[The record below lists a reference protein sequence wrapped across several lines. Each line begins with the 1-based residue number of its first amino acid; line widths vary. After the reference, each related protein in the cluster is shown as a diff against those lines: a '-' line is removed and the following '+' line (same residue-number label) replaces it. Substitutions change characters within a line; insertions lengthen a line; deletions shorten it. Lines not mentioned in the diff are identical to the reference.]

1 MPPLSVKDLT
11 MPAAA
16 FTMAIVLTAHV
27 YNSINHA
34 RLDAA
39 VKRDAMLTEAEAKR
53 KKRYEDAMRTLD
65 SREKGK
71 ESQASQLPT
80 DSKS

>member
-39 VKRDAMLTEAEAKR
+39 VVRDQKLTEIEERR
-53 KKRYEDAMRTLD
+53 KKRYADALKTIE
-65 SREKGK
+65 EKQQWERK
-71 ESQASQLPT
+71 Q
-80 DSKS
+80 

>member
-34 RLDAA
+34 RSEANIA
-39 VKRDAMLTEAEAKR
+39 RDQRLNEVAEKR
-53 KKRYEDAMRTLD
+53 KERYENALK
-65 SREKGK
+65 SINNKEKEKG
-71 ESQASQLPT
+71 EIS
-80 DSKS
+80 